1 MELIEKINLIISIVF
16 LICYSYQFI
25 YIPVSLLVKRKEEP
39 ATEMTNDY
47 AVLICARNEEE
58 VIGDLIGSI
67 RAQTYP
73 SERIHVF
80 VMADNCTDNTAEAAR
95 RAGATAYMRRD
106 MLRVGK
112 GYALER
118 LLELIRTDHP
128 EGFDGYFVF
137 DADNILDPRYIEEMD
152 RTFSRGHDIVT
163 SYRNSK
169 NYGDNWVSAG
179 YALWFLRES
188 RYLNGARYALGSSC
202 AVSGTGFMF
211 SKKVADEIAGWPY
224 HLLTEDIEFSVDQ
237 ITKGRKVAYCPE
249 AVIYDEQPVKFEQSV
264 AQRMR
269 WAKGYVQVFR
279 YYGSKL
285 VSGCLRGSFS
295 CFDMSMNIMPAFI
308 LSAAAMISNLFAG
321 IYGAFVFGDITV
333 ALKAFAEILTGI
345 YSTMFILGAVT
356 TVTEWKRIQTGTVK
370 KILYAFTFPV
380 FMFTYLPVSIAAL
393 FAKVEWK
400 PVRHNITLRSI
411 RSRRKEEC
419 PDLMRIAGN

>member
-1 MELIEKINLIISIVF
+1 
-16 LICYSYQFI
+16 
-25 YIPVSLLVKRKEEP
+25 
-39 ATEMTNDY
+39 
-47 AVLICARNEEE
+47 
-58 VIGDLIGSI
+58 
-67 RAQTYP
+67 
-73 SERIHVF
+73 
-80 VMADNCTDNTAEAAR
+80 
-95 RAGATAYMRRD
+95 
-106 MLRVGK
+106 
-112 GYALER
+112 
-118 LLELIRTDHP
+118 
-128 EGFDGYFVF
+128 
-137 DADNILDPRYIEEMD
+137 
-152 RTFSRGHDIVT
+152 
-163 SYRNSK
+163 
-169 NYGDNWVSAG
+169 
-179 YALWFLRES
+179 
-188 RYLNGARYALGSSC
+188 
-202 AVSGTGFMF
+202 MF

>member
-106 MLRVGK
+106 TLRVGK

-285 VSGCLRGSFS
+285 VSGCFRGSFS

-308 LSAAAMISNLFAG
+308 LSAAAMISNLSAG